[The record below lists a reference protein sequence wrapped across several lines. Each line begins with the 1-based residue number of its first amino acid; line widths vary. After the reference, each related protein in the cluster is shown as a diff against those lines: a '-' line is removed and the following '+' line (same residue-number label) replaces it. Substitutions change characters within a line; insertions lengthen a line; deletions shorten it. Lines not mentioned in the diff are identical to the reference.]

1 MTIATPVLA
10 PAGRVTAF
18 ASPGRRVLAVD
29 DDPAVLE
36 LVGIRLS
43 LAGCAIAVAR
53 DGYQALERLADFQP
67 EAMVLDVSMPGLDG
81 FGVLARM
88 REKGLSC
95 PTLVLSARR
104 DADEVRRA
112 IELGA
117 RDYLTKPFR
126 DDQLLLRVARLL
138 IRNREALNR

>member
-1 MTIATPVLA
+1 MTIATPVAA

-18 ASPGRRVLAVD
+18 VTPGRRVLAVD

-53 DGYQALERLADFQP
+53 DGYQALERLHDFRP

-88 REKGLSC
+88 RDKGLTC
-95 PTLVLSARR
+95 PTLMLSARR
-104 DADEVRRA
+104 NVEEVRHA
-112 IELGA
+112 ISLGA

-138 IRNREALNR
+138 IRNREALER